1 MRTSTWGTT
10 TWTPWSRTPTPIMEL
25 IDCDTFYICRSRI
38 QPKRNCYKLST
49 IWGVAFFVCVCNT
62 TCVPLCYHVSHGGD
76 KKLIVAPSDEIMA
89 RVFECFILA
98 SQLLQAK
105 GKLVFLN
112 FHLCCGHPW
121 FHDTQVTANATT
133 ICTRTQSL
141 TLGLLKLTMQW
152 VNAIGEQFSHGTAES
167 MGNGDTF
174 LHQSGF
180 CFIQVL
186 CGRFKHL

>member
-25 IDCDTFYICRSRI
+25 IDCDTFYICISRI

-105 GKLVFLN
+105 GKLVFLKPFSSIVVVIHDSMIPRWLPMQQLQTQETN
-112 FHLCCGHPW
+112 HWRWDCCRRQMGGSMQAQNMGGRCRSVW
-121 FHDTQVTANATT
+121 IRKGMVGS
-133 ICTRTQSL
+133 TRGAYYL
-141 TLGLLKLTMQW
+141 
-152 VNAIGEQFSHGTAES
+152 
-167 MGNGDTF
+167 
-174 LHQSGF
+174 
-180 CFIQVL
+180 
-186 CGRFKHL
+186 